1 MTKPT
6 DEQLLF
12 SGLLGSVGIGDAEVA
27 AFCQVTKE
35 HAEEWRNAGR
45 RMPFEVALSLVW
57 LAKHCLQKQKAELPA
72 GSSIILLTKTPAQKM
87 VERSESI
94 LHLMLERVSWWPSKH
109 YEAARAYTAK
119 RGGQFDLSPETYK
132 NPIIWD

>member
-1 MTKPT
+1 MTKPK

-12 SGLLGSVGIGDAEVA
+12 SGLLGSVGLGDAEVA

-35 HAEEWRNAGR
+35 HAAEWREAGR

-57 LAKHCLQKQKAELPA
+57 LAKHILTKQRAQLPA
-72 GSSIILLTKTPAQKM
+72 GGSIILITKPPAQEM
-87 VERSESI
+87 VERSEEI
-94 LHLMLERVSWWPSKH
+94 LRLMLERVSWWPSRH

-119 RGGQFDLSPETYK
+119 RGGQFDLSPDTYK